1 MPRYPTYSPDETLAR
16 QVAKSHAYLQRVLS
30 AADRLRLPAERQ
42 RRLHALLGVDG
53 CTHDMLLS
61 DAALRIEGAQLLFDV
76 VREQLPTLM
85 REGTPMFHIT
95 FADDIGLMS
104 DRTPVFKL
112 AALRRKVDKAIRTMG
127 LSAIVMTEVQPLMN
141 HKTNGEGRTLMLHA
155 HALCWGPVS
164 RRKFRTAKK
173 QLNAS
178 RSWSNTFGAKPIV
191 SRRLHNGLEDALKI
205 IAYVAKM
212 PHDAKYMVP
221 VITKSGQRHRF
232 KPTITGYRDRLALRI
247 AEGLSHYTIFD
258 AVFGVGDGKY
268 IRKAWKP
275 LLVAWHRKR
284 TAKRSYARK
293 VFVAPFWKR
302 LHREY
307 GDGHYAPYAIG

>member
-1 MPRYPTYSPDETLAR
+1 MPRYPTYSPEETLAR
-16 QVAKSHAYLQRVLS
+16 QVTKSRVFLRRVL
-30 AADRLRLPAERQ
+30 AASHRLSLPPKRQ

-53 CTHDMLLS
+53 CTHAMLLS
-61 DAALRIEGAQLLFDV
+61 DVALRIEGARLLFDV
-76 VREQLPTLM
+76 VREQLPTLA

-112 AALRRKVDKAIRTMG
+112 AALRRKVDKAIRAMG

-141 HKTNGEGRTLMLHA
+141 HKIDGVGRTLMLHA
-155 HALCWGPVS
+155 HALGWGPVS
-164 RRKFRTAKK
+164 RRKFRAATKK
-173 QLNAS
+173 LNAS

-191 SRRLHNGLEDALKI
+191 SRKLNNGLDDALKI
-205 IAYVAKM
+205 IAYVAKL

-221 VITKSGQRHRF
+221 VTTKSGQSFRF
-232 KPTITGYRDRLALRI
+232 RPTITGYRDRLALRI

-275 LLVAWHRKR
+275 RLVAWHRKR
-284 TAKRSYARK
+284 TAKRSYARR

-302 LHREY
+302 VHREY
-307 GDGHYAPYAIG
+307 GDGRYAPYAIG